1 MESSAVGRWRAL
13 ERSVGVRGWL
23 SKLSVSLRVWGWV
36 GVGVR
41 GSLEGGDAPL
51 GVQGSLER
59 RASLEDVLRAAPARP

>member
-1 MESSAVGRWRAL
+1 M
-13 ERSVGVRGWL
+13 
-23 SKLSVSLRVWGWV
+23 SVSLRESGWV

-59 RASLEDVLRAAPARP
+59 CASLEDVLRAAPARP